1 MAFMGGAGDASA
13 LADGTAP
20 LLGFITRISLQTG
33 PTLEDAVYP
42 NRIELPFKSGE
53 EASFEYAEEIEAE
66 GGAGSA
72 AQNPAADSYVVVAGD
87 PAIAANTAAN
97 TPLSFAGGKWQ
108 VAQAGQIA
116 EFALVEIMPPVI
128 ANNIRIRARR
138 LPGPIKA

>member
-1 MAFMGGAGDASA
+1 MGGAGDASA

-20 LLGFITRISLQTG
+20 LLGFLTRISLQTG

-42 NRIELPFKSGE
+42 NKIELPFKSGE

-72 AQNPAADSYVVVAGD
+72 AQVPAADSFVVVA
-87 PAIAANTAAN
+87 PAANAIAANTPVN

-108 VAQAGQIA
+108 VAVAGQIA
-116 EFALVEIMPPVI
+116 EFALVEIQQPVL